1 MPTQASNSAVLD
13 DLIQEMGAGDIA
25 ISEAIKLSPPLVLT
39 ACLLYIMA
47 SDGKIQE
54 QESSQLQQV
63 IGGNDG
69 LLAHALAYVKAFPV
83 EKFLEDA
90 PSVLSQQDKL
100 CIMANVYDSMLADGN
115 ADKREHEIF
124 NKFREAFDLQKSDL
138 NLIVE
143 VVTLKNNKGIFGDF
157 EPVTSDK
164 LSDLTPHLAMAVSI
178 VYMMSADGSI
188 GQEEI
193 GQLEAMVGEF
203 EGLQEFALQ
212 LVRKIKR
219 GDFLN
224 HAKHALDKPQRLCVL
239 LNVCDSMMADE
250 DIGILED
257 KLFVSMLDAY
267 AVKES
272 AFKKYYEV
280 LELKNIKP
288 FNVSD
293 FEYSIE
299 HVRTLS
305 QQEQKGIVIEDL
317 NDQSEVGIG
326 IQRTMDSN
334 TEKVTND
341 FGSNDNIQ
349 QVQDNATH
357 ELENQRSF
365 DIKVDPNLQAVL
377 SGSNTNENIQAIGGA
392 SNSALLKV
400 VPTDERVENLQKV
413 VDELSTK
420 LKKFENKNKSLLN
433 NIRANTNKET
443 SKDPAFD
450 NRASE
455 TNKANVSNEA
465 TKDNLQSVNA
475 GASTTNKALVAKEGV
490 KDNLQSFAGKTN
502 DANKAAVAKEA
513 IKDNNQAIASSA
525 NGANK
530 AGVAKE
536 AIEDNLQSA
545 AGKANEA
552 NKAAVA
558 KEAIK
563 DNNQAIASSASGANK
578 AGVAKE
584 SVEDNLQSAAGKA
597 NEANKVA
604 VAKEAIKD
612 NNQAIASS
620 ANGANKAGVAKEAIE
635 DNLQSAAGKANE
647 ANKAAVAK
655 EAIKDN
661 NQAIASSASGAN
673 KAGVAKESVE
683 DNLQS
688 AAGKANEANKV
699 AVAKEAIKDN
709 NQAIASSANGANKAG
724 VAKEAIEN
732 NLQSEAEKA
741 IEANK
746 ATVTKEAIKDNNQ
759 AVASSHLGANKA
771 GVANEALDD
780 NLQSVPVKPTN
791 TNDARVAKTG
801 FTTNRQSF
809 GNTSRLSQTSG
820 ATRPLEG
827 AAISSTD
834 ALDINSEEAFASQTE
849 TEPEN
854 PVTQNQVATS
864 TETEPPI
871 VFKKQQSP
879 ISKIFGKQKP
889 SKFSFKFYAR
899 VLATFF
905 VMALWT
911 SNIAAT
917 RLDMGSMVFGHLMR
931 ISPDQ
936 LDLR

>member
-1 MPTQASNSAVLD
+1 MPTEDQNSAVLD

-90 PSVLSQQDKL
+90 PSVLSQKDKL
-100 CIMANVYDSMLADGN
+100 CIMANLYDSMLADGN

-124 NKFREAFDLQKSDL
+124 NKFREAFDLKKSDIS
-138 NLIVE
+138 LIVE
-143 VVTLKNNKGIFGDF
+143 VVTLKNNKDIFGEF
-157 EPVTSDK
+157 KLTTSDN

-212 LVRKIKR
+212 FVRKIKR
-219 GDFLN
+219 GDFLSQ
-224 HAKHALDKPQRLCVL
+224 AKHALDKPQRLCVL
-239 LNVCDSMMADE
+239 LNVCDSMMSDE
-250 DIGILED
+250 SIGILED
-257 KLFVSMLDAY
+257 KLFVTMLDAF

-280 LELKNIKP
+280 LELKNIKS
-288 FNVSD
+288 FDVSD

-305 QQEQKGIVIEDL
+305 QQEQKGIVVEGLD
-317 NDQSEVGIG
+317 DQSEVGVA
-326 IQRTMDSN
+326 IQRTMEIN
-334 TEKVTND
+334 TERVTND

-357 ELENQRSF
+357 ELENQRSL
-365 DIKVDPNLQAVL
+365 DIKVDPNLQEVL
-377 SGSNTNENIQAIGGA
+377 SGSDDDENIQAIGGA
-392 SNSALLKV
+392 SNSTVLKV
-400 VPTDERVENLQKV
+400 APTEDRVENLQKV

-420 LKKFENKNKSLLN
+420 LNKFEAKNKSLLN
-433 NIRANTNKET
+433 NIRASTDKKS

-455 TNKANVSNEA
+455 TNKAKVANEA
-465 TKDNLQSVNA
+465 AIDNLQSVNA
-475 GASTTNKALVAKEGV
+475 GSSAANKTLVAKDGV
-490 KDNLQSFAGKTN
+490 KDNLQSAAEKAKETN
-502 DANKAAVAKEA
+502 KAVVTKEAIKDNKAAVAKEA
-513 IKDNNQAIASSA
+513 IKDNKQAIASSA

-536 AIEDNLQSA
+536 AIEDNLQSSA
-545 AGKANEA
+545 EKANEA

-563 DNNQAIASSASGANK
+563 DNK
-578 AGVAKE
+578 AT
-584 SVEDNLQSAAGKA
+584 
-597 NEANKVA
+597 

-620 ANGANKAGVAKEAIE
+620 SAGANKAGVAKEAIE
-635 DNLQSAAGKANE
+635 DNLQSVAGKANE
-647 ANKAAVAK
+647 SNNTAVAKGVIKDNKAAVAK
-655 EAIKDN
+655 EAVKDN
-661 NQAIASSASGAN
+661 NQTIASNALVAN
-673 KAGVAKESVE
+673 KAGVAK
-683 DNLQS
+683 
-688 AAGKANEANKV
+688 
-699 AVAKEAIKDN
+699 
-709 NQAIASSANGANKAG
+709 
-724 VAKEAIEN
+724 
-732 NLQSEAEKA
+732 
-741 IEANK
+741 
-746 ATVTKEAIKDNNQ
+746 
-759 AVASSHLGANKA
+759 
-771 GVANEALDD
+771 EALDD
-780 NLQSVPVKPTN
+780 NLQSVPVKPVN

-801 FTTNRQSF
+801 FTPNRQPI
-809 GNTSRLSQTSG
+809 GNTSRLSQNSG
-820 ATRPLEG
+820 GARPLEC
-827 AAISSTD
+827 APINSTD
-834 ALDINSEEAFASQTE
+834 ALGINSEEAFASQIDTAPENSVAQNQVNKNTE
-849 TEPEN
+849 TE
-854 PVTQNQVATS
+854 A
-864 TETEPPI
+864 PI

-917 RLDMGSMVFGHLMR
+917 RLDTGSMVFGHLMR

>member
-1 MPTQASNSAVLD
+1 MATESSQSAVLD
-13 DLIQEMGAGDIA
+13 DLIQEMGAGDID

-90 PSVLSQQDKL
+90 PSVLSQKDKL
-100 CIMANVYDSMLADGN
+100 CIMANLYDSMLADGN

-124 NKFREAFDLQKSDL
+124 NTFREAFDLQKSDI

-143 VVTLKNNKGIFGDF
+143 VVTLKNNKAIFGDF

-193 GQLEAMVGEF
+193 GQLETMVGEF

-239 LNVCDSMMADE
+239 LNVCDSMMSDE
-250 DIGILED
+250 EIGMMED
-257 KLFVSMLDAY
+257 KLFVSMLDAF

-317 NDQSEVGIG
+317 DDQSEVGIG

-341 FGSNDNIQ
+341 FGSNNNIQ

-357 ELENQRSF
+357 ELENQRSL
-365 DIKVDPNLQAVL
+365 DIKVDPNLQEVL
-377 SGSNTNENIQAIGGA
+377 NGSNTDENIQAIGGV

-433 NIRANTNKET
+433 NIRANTNKEI

-455 TNKANVSNEA
+455 INKAKVANEA

-475 GASTTNKALVAKEGV
+475 SASVTNKALVAKEGV
-490 KDNLQSFAGKTN
+490 KDNLQSAAEKAKETNKAAVTKEAIKDNKTAVAKEAIN
-502 DANKAAVAKEA
+502 DNKAAVAKEAINDNNQAIASSAASANKAGVAKEAIEDNLQSVAEKANEANKATVAKEAIKDNKAAVVKEA

-545 AGKANEA
+545 AAKANEA
-552 NKAAVA
+552 NKATVAKEAIKDNKAAVA
-558 KEAIK
+558 KETIK
-563 DNNQAIASSASGANK
+563 DNNQAIAST
-578 AGVAKE
+578 
-584 SVEDNLQSAAGKA
+584 
-597 NEANKVA
+597 
-604 VAKEAIKD
+604 
-612 NNQAIASS
+612 

-635 DNLQSAAGKANE
+635 DNLQSVAGKANE

-661 NQAIASSASGAN
+661 
-673 KAGVAKESVE
+673 KA
-683 DNLQS
+683 
-688 AAGKANEANKV
+688 

-709 NQAIASSANGANKAG
+709 NQAIASNAASANKAG
-724 VAKEAIEN
+724 VAKEA
-732 NLQSEAEKA
+732 
-741 IEANK
+741 
-746 ATVTKEAIKDNNQ
+746 
-759 AVASSHLGANKA
+759 
-771 GVANEALDD
+771 LDD
-780 NLQSVPVKPTN
+780 NLQSVSVKPAN
-791 TNDARVAKTG
+791 TNDARVAKTA
-801 FTTNRQSF
+801 FTTNRQPI
-809 GNTSRLSQTSG
+809 GNTSRLSQASG
-820 ATRPLEG
+820 GTRPLEG
-827 AAISSTD
+827 APVDGTD
-834 ALDINSEEAFASQTE
+834 AVDINSQGAFASQTE
-849 TEPEN
+849 VESEN
-854 PVTQNQVATS
+854 LITQDQVDTS
-864 TETEPPI
+864 TATESPI
-871 VFKKQQSP
+871 VFKKRQSP
-879 ISKIFGKQKP
+879 ITKLFRNKKP
-889 SKFSFKFYAR
+889 SKYSFAFYTR
-899 VLATFF
+899 VLATFV

-917 RLDMGSMVFGHLMR
+917 RLDTGSMVFGHLLR
-931 ISPDQ
+931 ISPDE

>member
-1 MPTQASNSAVLD
+1 MATQSSNSAVLD

-124 NKFREAFDLQKSDL
+124 NKFREAFDLQKSDI

-143 VVTLKNNKGIFGDF
+143 VVTLKNNKAIFGDF

-224 HAKHALDKPQRLCVL
+224 HAKHALVKPQRLCVL

-250 DIGILED
+250 AIGMLED

-280 LELKNIKP
+280 LELKNVKP
-288 FNVSD
+288 FNVND

-317 NDQSEVGIG
+317 DDQSEVGIG

-341 FGSNDNIQ
+341 FGSNNNIQ

-357 ELENQRSF
+357 ELENQRSL

-377 SGSNTNENIQAIGGA
+377 SGSNTDENIQAIGGA

-455 TNKANVSNEA
+455 INKAKVANEA

-475 GASTTNKALVAKEGV
+475 SASVTNKALVAKEGV
-490 KDNLQSFAGKTN
+490 KDNLQSVAGKAN
-502 DANKAAVAKEA
+502 DANKAAVAKEAINDNKAAVAKEAINDNNQAIASSAASANKAGVAKEAIEDNLQSAAEKANEANKATVAKEA

-525 NGANK
+525 NGVNKAGVAKESIEDNLQSAAGKANEANKAAVAKEALKDNNQAIASNTLGANK

-558 KEAIK
+558 NEAIK
-563 DNNQAIASSASGANK
+563 DNNQAIASTAIGANK
-578 AGVAKE
+578 AGVAK
-584 SVEDNLQSAAGKA
+584 
-597 NEANKVA
+597 
-604 VAKEAIKD
+604 
-612 NNQAIASS
+612 
-620 ANGANKAGVAKEAIE
+620 
-635 DNLQSAAGKANE
+635 
-647 ANKAAVAK
+647 
-655 EAIKDN
+655 
-661 NQAIASSASGAN
+661 
-673 KAGVAKESVE
+673 
-683 DNLQS
+683 
-688 AAGKANEANKV
+688 
-699 AVAKEAIKDN
+699 
-709 NQAIASSANGANKAG
+709 
-724 VAKEAIEN
+724 
-732 NLQSEAEKA
+732 
-741 IEANK
+741 
-746 ATVTKEAIKDNNQ
+746 
-759 AVASSHLGANKA
+759 
-771 GVANEALDD
+771 EALDD
-780 NLQSVPVKPTN
+780 NLQSVPVKPAN
-791 TNDARVAKTG
+791 TNDAGVAKTA
-801 FTTNRQSF
+801 FTTNRQPI
-809 GNTSRLSQTSG
+809 GNTSRLSQASG
-820 ATRPLEG
+820 GTRPLEG
-827 AAISSTD
+827 APGDSTD
-834 ALDINSEEAFASQTE
+834 ALDINSEGAFASQTE
-849 TEPEN
+849 VESEN
-854 PVTQNQVATS
+854 LITQDQVDTS
-864 TETEPPI
+864 TATESPI
-871 VFKKQQSP
+871 VFKKRQSP
-879 ISKIFGKQKP
+879 ITKLFGNKKP
-889 SKFSFKFYAR
+889 SKYSFAFYTR
-899 VLATFF
+899 VLATFV

-917 RLDMGSMVFGHLMR
+917 RLDTGSMVFGHLLR
-931 ISPDQ
+931 ISPDE

>member
-1 MPTQASNSAVLD
+1 MATQSSNSAVLD

-39 ACLLYIMA
+39 VCLLYIMA
-47 SDGKIQE
+47 ADGKIQE

-124 NKFREAFDLQKSDL
+124 NTYREAFDLKKSDI

-143 VVTLKNNKGIFGDF
+143 VVTLKNNKDIFGEF
-157 EPVTSDK
+157 ELITSDK

-219 GDFLN
+219 SDFLN

-250 DIGILED
+250 DIGMLED

-280 LELKNIKP
+280 LELKNVKP

-305 QQEQKGIVIEDL
+305 QQEQKGIVVEGLD
-317 NDQSEVGIG
+317 DQSEVGVA

-334 TEKVTND
+334 TERVTND

-357 ELENQRSF
+357 ELENQRSL
-365 DIKVDPNLQAVL
+365 DIKVDPNLQAAL
-377 SGSNTNENIQAIGGA
+377 SGSDTDKNIQVIGGV
-392 SNSALLKV
+392 SNSTLLKV
-400 VPTDERVENLQKV
+400 APTEDRVENLQKV
-413 VDELSTK
+413 VDELSSK
-420 LKKFENKNKSLLN
+420 LNKFEAKNKSLLN
-433 NIRANTNKET
+433 NIRINTNKET

-450 NRASE
+450 NRTSE
-455 TNKANVSNEA
+455 TNKAKVANEA
-465 TKDNLQSVNA
+465 IKDNLQSVDA
-475 GASTTNKALVAKEGV
+475 GSSANNKALVAKEGV
-490 KDNLQSFAGKTN
+490 KDNLQFAAEKTKQT
-502 DANKAAVAKEA
+502 NKAAVAKEAIKDNKQAIASIAKGANKAGLDKEAIKDNNQAISSSAALANKSGVAKEAIEDNLQSATGKANESNKAAVAKEVIKDNNQAIASNTNGTNKAGVAKEAIEHNLQSVAGKANESNKAAVVKEAIQDNNAAAVKEA

-525 NGANK
+525 ALANNPGVAKESIEENLQSATGKANETNKAAVAKEAIKDNKQATAQRANNANK

-536 AIEDNLQSA
+536 AIEDNLQS
-545 AGKANEA
+545 
-552 NKAAVA
+552 
-558 KEAIK
+558 
-563 DNNQAIASSASGANK
+563 
-578 AGVAKE
+578 
-584 SVEDNLQSAAGKA
+584 
-597 NEANKVA
+597 
-604 VAKEAIKD
+604 
-612 NNQAIASS
+612 
-620 ANGANKAGVAKEAIE
+620 
-635 DNLQSAAGKANE
+635 
-647 ANKAAVAK
+647 
-655 EAIKDN
+655 
-661 NQAIASSASGAN
+661 
-673 KAGVAKESVE
+673 
-683 DNLQS
+683 
-688 AAGKANEANKV
+688 
-699 AVAKEAIKDN
+699 
-709 NQAIASSANGANKAG
+709 
-724 VAKEAIEN
+724 
-732 NLQSEAEKA
+732 
-741 IEANK
+741 
-746 ATVTKEAIKDNNQ
+746 
-759 AVASSHLGANKA
+759 
-771 GVANEALDD
+771 
-780 NLQSVPVKPTN
+780 VPVKPAN
-791 TNDARVAKTG
+791 TNDAKVAKTV
-801 FTTNRQSF
+801 FTTNRQSI

-820 ATRPLEG
+820 AKRPLEG
-827 AAISSTD
+827 AAISGTD
-834 ALDINSEEAFASQTE
+834 ALVINSERAFTSQTE
-849 TEPEN
+849 TGPEN

-864 TETEPPI
+864 TETLAPI

-889 SKFSFKFYAR
+889 SKFSLKFYAR

-917 RLDMGSMVFGHLMR
+917 RLDTGSMVFGHLVR

>member
-1 MPTQASNSAVLD
+1 MATESSQSAVLD
-13 DLIQEMGAGDIA
+13 DLIQEMGAGDID

-124 NKFREAFDLQKSDL
+124 NKFREAFDLQKSDI

-143 VVTLKNNKGIFGDF
+143 VVTLKNNKGIFGEF
-157 EPVTSDK
+157 QPITSDK

-193 GQLEAMVGEF
+193 GQLETMVGEF

-239 LNVCDSMMADE
+239 LNVCDSMMSDE
-250 DIGILED
+250 EIGMMED
-257 KLFVSMLDAY
+257 KLFVSMLDAF

-317 NDQSEVGIG
+317 DDQSEVGIG

-334 TEKVTND
+334 TERVTND
-341 FGSNDNIQ
+341 FGSDGNIL

-357 ELENQRSF
+357 ELENQRSS
-365 DIKVDPNLQAVL
+365 DIKVDPNLQEAL
-377 SGSNTNENIQAIGGA
+377 SGSDDDKNIQAIGGV
-392 SNSALLKV
+392 SNSAVLKV
-400 VPTDERVENLQKV
+400 IPTDDRVENLQKV

-420 LKKFENKNKSLLN
+420 LNKFEAKNKSLLN
-433 NIRANTNKET
+433 NIRADTNKDS
-443 SKDPAFD
+443 SKDPAF
-450 NRASE
+450 ASQASA
-455 TNKANVSNEA
+455 TNKTKVANEV

-475 GASTTNKALVAKEGV
+475 GASAANKALVAKEGV
-490 KDNLQSFAGKTN
+490 KDNLQSVAGKAN
-502 DANKAAVAKEA
+502 EANKAAVAKEAIKDNKAAVAKEA

-545 AGKANEA
+545 AAKANEA
-552 NKAAVA
+552 NKATVAKEAIKDNKAAVA
-558 KEAIK
+558 KETIK
-563 DNNQAIASSASGANK
+563 DNNQAIAST
-578 AGVAKE
+578 
-584 SVEDNLQSAAGKA
+584 
-597 NEANKVA
+597 
-604 VAKEAIKD
+604 
-612 NNQAIASS
+612 

-635 DNLQSAAGKANE
+635 DNLQSVAGKANE

-661 NQAIASSASGAN
+661 
-673 KAGVAKESVE
+673 KA
-683 DNLQS
+683 
-688 AAGKANEANKV
+688 

-709 NQAIASSANGANKAG
+709 NQAIASNAASANKAG
-724 VAKEAIEN
+724 VAKEA
-732 NLQSEAEKA
+732 
-741 IEANK
+741 
-746 ATVTKEAIKDNNQ
+746 
-759 AVASSHLGANKA
+759 
-771 GVANEALDD
+771 LDD
-780 NLQSVPVKPTN
+780 NLQSVSVKPAN
-791 TNDARVAKTG
+791 TNDARVAKTA
-801 FTTNRQSF
+801 FTTNRQPI
-809 GNTSRLSQTSG
+809 GNTSRLSQASG
-820 ATRPLEG
+820 GTRPLEG
-827 AAISSTD
+827 APVDGTD
-834 ALDINSEEAFASQTE
+834 AVDINSQGAFASQTE
-849 TEPEN
+849 VESEN
-854 PVTQNQVATS
+854 LITQDQVDTS
-864 TETEPPI
+864 TATESPI
-871 VFKKQQSP
+871 VFKKRQSS
-879 ISKIFGKQKP
+879 ITKLFRNKKP
-889 SKFSFKFYAR
+889 SKYSFAFYTR
-899 VLATFF
+899 VLATFV

-917 RLDMGSMVFGHLMR
+917 RLDTGSMVFGHLLR
-931 ISPDQ
+931 ISPDE
-936 LDLR
+936 LYLR

>member
-1 MPTQASNSAVLD
+1 MPTEDQNSAVLD

-90 PSVLSQQDKL
+90 PSVLSQKDKL
-100 CIMANVYDSMLADGN
+100 CIMANLYDSMLADGN

-124 NKFREAFDLQKSDL
+124 NKFREAFDLKKSDIS
-138 NLIVE
+138 LIVE
-143 VVTLKNNKGIFGDF
+143 VVTLKNNKDIFGEF
-157 EPVTSDK
+157 KLTTSDN

-219 GDFLN
+219 GDFLSQ
-224 HAKHALDKPQRLCVL
+224 AKHALDKPQRLCVL
-239 LNVCDSMMADE
+239 LNVCDSMMSDE
-250 DIGILED
+250 TIGMLED
-257 KLFVSMLDAY
+257 KLFVTMLDAF

-288 FNVSD
+288 FDVSD

-305 QQEQKGIVIEDL
+305 QQEQKGIVVEGTD
-317 NDQSEVGIG
+317 DQFEVGVAS
-326 IQRTMDSN
+326 QRTMEIN
-334 TEKVTND
+334 TERVTND

-357 ELENQRSF
+357 ELENQRSL
-365 DIKVDPNLQAVL
+365 DIKVDPNLQEVL
-377 SGSNTNENIQAIGGA
+377 SGSDDDENIQAIGGA
-392 SNSALLKV
+392 SNSTVLKV
-400 VPTDERVENLQKV
+400 APTEDRVENLQKV

-420 LKKFENKNKSLLN
+420 LNKFEAKNKSLLN
-433 NIRANTNKET
+433 NILANTNKET
-443 SKDPAFD
+443 SKDLAFD
-450 NRASE
+450 NRTSE
-455 TNKANVSNEA
+455 TNKAKVANEA

-475 GASTTNKALVAKEGV
+475 GSSAANKALVAKDGV
-490 KDNLQSFAGKTN
+490 KDNLQSAAEKAKET
-502 DANKAAVAKEA
+502 NKAVVAKEA

-530 AGVAKE
+530 AGVTKE

-545 AGKANEA
+545 AEKANEA
-552 NKAAVA
+552 NNAAVAKEVIKDNKAAVA

-563 DNNQAIASSASGANK
+563 DNNQAIASNGLIANK
-578 AGVAKE
+578 TGVAK
-584 SVEDNLQSAAGKA
+584 
-597 NEANKVA
+597 
-604 VAKEAIKD
+604 
-612 NNQAIASS
+612 
-620 ANGANKAGVAKEAIE
+620 
-635 DNLQSAAGKANE
+635 
-647 ANKAAVAK
+647 
-655 EAIKDN
+655 
-661 NQAIASSASGAN
+661 
-673 KAGVAKESVE
+673 
-683 DNLQS
+683 
-688 AAGKANEANKV
+688 
-699 AVAKEAIKDN
+699 
-709 NQAIASSANGANKAG
+709 
-724 VAKEAIEN
+724 
-732 NLQSEAEKA
+732 
-741 IEANK
+741 
-746 ATVTKEAIKDNNQ
+746 
-759 AVASSHLGANKA
+759 
-771 GVANEALDD
+771 EALDD
-780 NLQSVPVKPTN
+780 NLQSIPVKPAN
-791 TNDARVAKTG
+791 TNDARVAKAG
-801 FTTNRQSF
+801 FTTNRQPI

-820 ATRPLEG
+820 ATRPLESSP
-827 AAISSTD
+827 INSTD
-834 ALDINSEEAFASQTE
+834 ALGINSEEAFASQTE
-849 TEPEN
+849 TELEN
-854 PVTQNQVATS
+854 SVAQHQVNKN
-864 TETEPPI
+864 TETEAPI